1 MRNLH
6 RFGWWLGVML
16 LPVALMAGELRSIDI
31 EKQDGTVRILLKG
44 KDLQRYQTLI
54 LRKPARFVLD
64 LLETG
69 YRVDRNPVELSVQ
82 SGAVLRVRSSQ
93 YRLTPVPITRVVLD
107 LSRLVRPTVTRTAQ
121 GLVVVV
127 PSEGSSAP
135 VTAQKAPSPSS
146 TPPPKPT
153 SRPPAVAKPRPGS
166 DTLMKKV
173 QELKRP
179 PRIRI
184 HHIGRDPF
192 EPIGAEEDTLL
203 NPEKAKLMGIV
214 RGPDGAYALLTDGK
228 QNYVLRVGDRVQRGQ
243 VAKIGEDYVIFS
255 VYEYGVAVPVRVD
268 LETEKKP

>member
-1 MRNLH
+1 MI
-6 RFGWWLGVML
+6 L
-16 LPVALMAGELRSIDI
+16 LPAALMAGELRSIDI
-31 EKQDGTVRILLKG
+31 EKQNGTVRILLKG

-54 LRKPARFVLD
+54 LKKPARFVLD

-69 YRVDRNPVELSVQ
+69 YRVDKKPVEFSVQ
-82 SGAVLRVRSSQ
+82 TGAVLRVRSSQ

-107 LSRLVRPTVTRTAQ
+107 LSHLVRPTVSRTDE

-127 PSEGSSAP
+127 PAGGGP
-135 VTAQKAPSPSS
+135 VSGGVQKAPSPSPA
-146 TPPPKPT
+146 PPSQPASSPPSAV
-153 SRPPAVAKPRPGS
+153 SRPRPGA

-228 QNYVLRVGDRVQRGQ
+228 QNYVLREGDRVQRGQ